1 MLLTTP
7 KSKIAALREQAGL
20 TQVQVAALVGVTPN
34 TIQNWEK
41 PNGLKQ
47 LERYLKM
54 AELFGCKVEEL
65 VEYVPSNKDETT
77 NKKTKNFSLEDIRE
91 VRQRWGTAARAITR
105 SSKEENPQPLKDLK
119 TGKEALEL

>member
-1 MLLTTP
+1 MLLTP

-20 TQVQVAALVGVTPN
+20 TQVQLAALVGVTPN

-41 PNGLKQ
+41 PDGLKQ

-65 VEYVPSNKDETT
+65 VEYVPSNKEERP
-77 NKKTKNFSLEDIRE
+77 NKKNKEFSLEDVRE
-91 VRQRWGTAARAITR
+91 LRKRWGTADRVTVR
-105 SSKEENPQPLKDLK
+105 SLEEQSPESFSALE